1 MTRLRH
7 GAVATFREQLC
18 GFPAGPTAVGAAITY
33 AYRDAEKVLSHF
45 SGFHVVAGAGS
56 RDPFCLPD
64 LRGQ

>member
-7 GAVATFREQLC
+7 GAVATFGEHYAVS
-18 GFPAGPTAVGAAITY
+18 GWPTVVGGAITY